1 MADALDEMRGSHPDD
16 WPVRLESR
24 RSRFPGHEERPG
36 MKVEKVE
43 KVENVAKVE
52 KKGSRDG

>member
-24 RSRFPGHEERPG
+24 RSRFPGHEEMPG
-36 MKVEKVE
+36 MKVV

>member
-24 RSRFPGHEERPG
+24 RSRFPGHEEMPG
-36 MKVEKVE
+36 MKVE